1 MSGSAER
8 PVRLRLVYHSPVLI
22 DEFMPSFDVSER
34 HHTLVEATA
43 ERAYEATRR
52 VDLARSKVIR
62 ALFVARGI
70 PLIVRGRRAERR
82 RMTLDDLVRAGF
94 VWLGEEPGREM
105 VLGIVGTF
113 WKPTGGVRRID
124 PSEFASFDEPG
135 VAKAAWNF
143 RVISDGDERSFVV
156 TETRVRVPD
165 DASRRKFLLYWAVIG
180 SFSGLIR
187 KQALALV
194 KAEAERAG

>member
-1 MSGSAER
+1 M
-8 PVRLRLVYHSPVLI
+8 PVLI
-22 DEFMPSFDVSER
+22 DEFMPNFDVSER
-34 HHTLVEATA
+34 HHTLVHAPA

-52 VDLARSKVIR
+52 IDLARSKVIR
-62 ALFVARGI
+62 ALFAARGI
-70 PLIVRGRRAERR
+70 PLLVRGRRPERR
-82 RMTLDDLVRAGF
+82 RMTLDDLVSAGF

-113 WKPTGGVRRID
+113 WRPTGGVRRID

-135 VAKAAWNF
+135 LAKGAWNF

-187 KQALALV
+187 RQALGLV
-194 KAEAERAG
+194 KAEAERGDRLPDG